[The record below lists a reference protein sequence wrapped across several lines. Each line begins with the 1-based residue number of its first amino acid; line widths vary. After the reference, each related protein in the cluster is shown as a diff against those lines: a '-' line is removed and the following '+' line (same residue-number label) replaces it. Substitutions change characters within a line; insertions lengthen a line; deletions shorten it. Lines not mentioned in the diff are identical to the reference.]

1 MKNNLL
7 LTTAMVAATMSFN
20 AAAGDIYYIGDEES
34 LKNIENKTYA
44 EINFDK
50 TLNVDEDFEVV
61 LDKDY
66 NLTASDRV
74 TLHDKV
80 TLIGDKTL
88 TVNGYLTQTAPG
100 SDISDVRVTINDNDG
115 NKENPA
121 TAGLVLGNNLT
132 IGKVELTEG
141 TELWLYNDG
150 NKELTVKDAETG
162 LTFRGNTV
170 VDGNG
175 ENSLNIDATNGVVAF
190 DAVGGTVKL
199 NKDVTIDGKATIH
212 TKTDITGSGK
222 LTVNGYLTQTV
233 DTVNGES
240 DTSNIDITIGN
251 NTNGAGLIVGD
262 KLTVGNLT
270 VGNGA
275 KVNLWKGVEGD
286 KVLTVAD
293 GKKIT
298 FEDGSTLKFSIN
310 ETADAGDKIEGDVE
324 LNGNVALDVDVSHVT
339 SANKPYTFIDGNV
352 TGEGDWTHNLT
363 NSIFNV
369 SVSEGKNALE
379 FAAKSA
385 GEIASSIGA
394 NSNQAGTIAAVIT
407 GGETGNTTF
416 DSVAKEIT
424 SLAQTNPSAAID
436 AATAL
441 APEVN
446 PMVQQVQTSTLSQ
459 VFSAIS
465 SRMSGGSLASSG
477 NGMSSGDNV
486 FEKAA
491 MWVKGLFNKSKLDTE
506 NGFDADSEGLAF
518 GFEKIVKDDVKAGVA
533 YAYTKT
539 DVDGFMRTTDVDT
552 HTLALY
558 GEYKPA
564 DWFVNATMSYGWSD
578 YSENKNV
585 AGVNVNADY
594 DAETFGLQ
602 AMAGY
607 ETEYKDYKV
616 TPEAGLRYV
625 HVKQDSYTDTAGQN
639 ISSDDLDVVTA
650 VVGAKATRNW
660 ELENGTVL
668 KPEVRAALTY
678 DVIDADNSSVVTLA
692 NGSAYTV
699 EGEGLDRL
707 GFEFGAGISADV
719 NEKIEITVGYEGKF
733 REDYQDHTGML
744 NAKYKF

>member
-7 LTTAMVAATMSFN
+7 LTTAMVATAFVASNAMADEFIRNQNQLDAIDSQLTYISFDN
-20 AAAGDIYYIGDEES
+20 TNGENNLDDLGTLT
-34 LKNIENKTYA
+34 LKDNLS
-44 EINFDK
+44 INGK
-50 TLNVDEDFEVV
+50 
-61 LDKDY
+61 
-66 NLTASDRV
+66 V

-100 SDISDVRVTINDNDG
+100 SDIS
-115 NKENPA
+115 
-121 TAGLVLGNNLT
+121 
-132 IGKVELTEG
+132 
-141 TELWLYNDG
+141 
-150 NKELTVKDAETG
+150 
-162 LTFRGNTV
+162 
-170 VDGNG
+170 
-175 ENSLNIDATNGVVAF
+175 
-190 DAVGGTVKL
+190 
-199 NKDVTIDGKATIH
+199 
-212 TKTDITGSGK
+212 
-222 LTVNGYLTQTV
+222 
-233 DTVNGES
+233 
-240 DTSNIDITIGN
+240 NIDITIGN
-251 NTNGAGLIVGD
+251 NTNGAGLIVGN
-262 KLTVGNLT
+262 KLTVGNLS
-270 VGNGA
+270 VKEGA
-275 KVNLWKGVEGD
+275 NVNLWKGVEGD

-407 GGETGNTTF
+407 GGDTGNTTF

>member
-1 MKNNLL
+1 MKKNLL
-7 LTTAMVAATMSFN
+7 FTTALVATSMGLASVAN
-20 AAAGDIYYIGDEES
+20 AEIYRVRSNEY
-34 LKNIENKTYA
+34 LKNIEDKTYQ
-44 EINFDK
+44 EINFDAIK
-50 TLNVDEDFEVV
+50 TNVFEYI

-66 NLTASDRV
+66 NFTTTNRV
-74 TLHDKV
+74 TLNDIV
-80 TLIGDKTL
+80 TLKGNKNLVI
-88 TVNGYLTQTAPG
+88 NGYLTQTHG
-100 SDISDVRVTINDNDG
+100 NENDGYSDLSDVNVVINKNEDSIGGLILGNKLIIGDMTINDAKISLYHSTTPADG
-115 NKENPA
+115 VVYADNPA
-121 TAGLVLGNNLT
+121 KTLTIVSGKRLTLNGNNTINNKSGGDEGQTLT
-132 IGKVELTEG
+132 I
-141 TELWLYNDG
+141 DG
-150 NKELTVKDAETG
+150 A
-162 LTFRGNTV
+162 
-170 VDGNG
+170 
-175 ENSLNIDATNGVVAF
+175 
-190 DAVGGTVKL
+190 GTVKNNGTL
-199 NKDVTIDGKATIH
+199 TGNIIFAEGTSYSFDVKDNATSDAYVDGTIT
-212 TKTDITGSGK
+212 
-222 LTVNGYLTQTV
+222 
-233 DTVNGES
+233 
-240 DTSNIDITIGN
+240 
-251 NTNGAGLIVGD
+251 
-262 KLTVGNLT
+262 
-270 VGNGA
+270 
-275 KVNLWKGVEGD
+275 
-286 KVLTVAD
+286 
-293 GKKIT
+293 
-298 FEDGSTLKFSIN
+298 
-310 ETADAGDKIEGDVE
+310 
-324 LNGNVALDVDVSHVT
+324 LNGNVKLDVDVSNVT
-339 SANKPYTFIDGNV
+339 SAKDKLTFAKEVNTTD
-352 TGEGDWTHNLT
+352 GDWTHNLT
-363 NSIFNV
+363 NNIFNV

-379 FAAKSA
+379 FATKSA

-394 NSNQAGTIAAVIT
+394 DSNQAGTIAAVIT

-416 DSVAKEIT
+416 NSVSKQIT

-465 SRMSGGSLASSG
+465 SRMSGGSLASTG

-518 GFEKIVKDDVKAGVA
+518 GFEKNVNDDVKAGVA

-558 GEYKPA
+558 GEYKPSN
-564 DWFVNATMSYGWSD
+564 WYVNGTMSYGWSD

-585 AGVNVNADY
+585 AGTNVNADY

>member
-7 LTTAMVAATMSFN
+7 LTTALVATAFVASNAMADEFIRNQNQLDNIDLELTDIAFN
-20 AAAGDIYYIGDEES
+20 DTDGELNDMGTLI
-34 LKNIENKTYA
+34 LKDNL
-44 EINFDK
+44 EINGQ
-50 TLNVDEDFEVV
+50 
-61 LDKDY
+61 
-66 NLTASDRV
+66 V

-80 TLIGDKTL
+80 TLTGDKTL
-88 TVNGYLTQTAPG
+88 TVNGYLTQTHSG
-100 SDISDVRVTINDNDG
+100 SDISGTNVIING
-115 NKENPA
+115 NNSA
-121 TAGLVLGNNLT
+121 GGLVLGNKLIIGDMTINDAKISLYQSTTPADGVVYADNPVKTLT
-132 IGKVELTEG
+132 IASGKTLT
-141 TELWLYNDG
+141 LNG
-150 NKELTVKDAETG
+150 N
-162 LTFRGNTV
+162 NTI
-170 VDGNG
+170 NHK
-175 ENSLNIDATNGVVAF
+175 S
-190 DAVGGTVKL
+190 GGDNNQTL
-199 NKDVTIDGKATIH
+199 TIDGAGTVQNNG
-212 TKTDITGSGK
+212 TLTG
-222 LTVNGYLTQTV
+222 
-233 DTVNGES
+233 
-240 DTSNIDITIGN
+240 NIIF
-251 NTNGAGLIVGD
+251 A
-262 KLTVGNLT
+262 
-270 VGNGA
+270 
-275 KVNLWKGVEGD
+275 EGSSYAFD
-286 KVLTVAD
+286 
-293 GKKIT
+293 
-298 FEDGSTLKFSIN
+298 IN
-310 ETADAGDKIEGDVE
+310 ETATEGGKVNGTITLD
-324 LNGNVALDVDVSHVT
+324 GNVKLATDVSHIT
-339 SANKPYTFIDGNV
+339 SANDSFEFATKVDGSGNWD
-352 TGEGDWTHNLT
+352 TSSLT
-363 NSIFNV
+363 NTIYNV
-369 SVSEGKNALE
+369 GVNKTKNALTFE
-379 FAAKSA
+379 TKSA

-407 GGETGNTTF
+407 GGDTGNTTF

-518 GFEKIVKDDVKAGVA
+518 GLEKIVKDDVKAGIA

-558 GEYKPA
+558 GEYKPSN
-564 DWFVNATMSYGWSD
+564 WYVNGMMSYGWSD

-625 HVKQDSYTDTAGQN
+625 HIKQDSYTDTAGQN

>member
-7 LTTAMVAATMSFN
+7 LTTAMVATAFVASNAMADEFIRNQNQLDAIDSQLTYISFDN
-20 AAAGDIYYIGDEES
+20 TNGENNLDDLGTLT
-34 LKNIENKTYA
+34 LKDNLR
-44 EINFDK
+44 INGK
-50 TLNVDEDFEVV
+50 
-61 LDKDY
+61 
-66 NLTASDRV
+66 V

-80 TLIGDKTL
+80 TLTGGKNLI
-88 TVNGYLTQTAPG
+88 VNGYLTQTASG
-100 SDISDVRVTINDNDG
+100 SDISDIRVIINDNDG
-115 NKENPA
+115 NKENTA
-121 TAGLVLGNNLT
+121 TAGLVLGNEL
-132 IGKVELTEG
+132 IVGKVELKEG

-150 NKELTVKDAETG
+150 NKKLTVKNAETG
-162 LTFRGNTV
+162 LTFRGNTTV
-170 VDGNG
+170 NGNV
-175 ENSLNIDATNGVVAF
+175 ENALNIDALNGVVAF
-190 DAVGGTVKL
+190 DAVGGTVTL
-199 NKDVTIDGKATIH
+199 DKDVIIDGKATIN
-212 TKTDITGSGK
+212 TKTDIAGSGT

-240 DTSNIDITIGN
+240 DISNIDITIGN

-394 NSNQAGTIAAVIT
+394 NSNQAGTIATVIT
-407 GGETGNTTF
+407 GGDTGNTTF

-446 PMVQQVQTSTLSQ
+446 PMVQQVQTSTLSH

-491 MWVKGLFNKSKLDTE
+491 IWVKGLFNKSKLDTE

-518 GFEKIVKDDVKAGVA
+518 GLEKIVKDDVKAGIA

-558 GEYKPA
+558 GEYKPSN
-564 DWFVNATMSYGWSD
+564 WYVNGMMSYGWSD

-707 GFEFGAGISADV
+707 GFEFSAGISADV

>member
-7 LTTAMVAATMSFN
+7 LTTALVATAFVASNAMADEFIRNQNQLDNIDLELTDIAFN
-20 AAAGDIYYIGDEES
+20 DTDGELNDMGTLI
-34 LKNIENKTYA
+34 LKDNL
-44 EINFDK
+44 EINGQ
-50 TLNVDEDFEVV
+50 
-61 LDKDY
+61 
-66 NLTASDRV
+66 V

-80 TLIGDKTL
+80 TLTGDKTL
-88 TVNGYLTQTAPG
+88 TVNGYLTQTHSG
-100 SDISDVRVTINDNDG
+100 SDISGTNVIING
-115 NKENPA
+115 NNSA
-121 TAGLVLGNNLT
+121 GGLVLGNKLIIGDMTINDAKISLYQSTTPADGVVYADNPVKTLT
-132 IGKVELTEG
+132 IASGKTLT
-141 TELWLYNDG
+141 LNG
-150 NKELTVKDAETG
+150 N
-162 LTFRGNTV
+162 NTI
-170 VDGNG
+170 NHK
-175 ENSLNIDATNGVVAF
+175 S
-190 DAVGGTVKL
+190 GGDNNQTL
-199 NKDVTIDGKATIH
+199 TIDGAGTVQNNG
-212 TKTDITGSGK
+212 TLTG
-222 LTVNGYLTQTV
+222 
-233 DTVNGES
+233 
-240 DTSNIDITIGN
+240 NIIF
-251 NTNGAGLIVGD
+251 A
-262 KLTVGNLT
+262 
-270 VGNGA
+270 
-275 KVNLWKGVEGD
+275 EGSSYAFD
-286 KVLTVAD
+286 
-293 GKKIT
+293 
-298 FEDGSTLKFSIN
+298 IN
-310 ETADAGDKIEGDVE
+310 ETATEGGKVNGTITLD
-324 LNGNVALDVDVSHVT
+324 GNVKLATDVSHIT
-339 SANKPYTFIDGNV
+339 SANDSFEFATNVDGSGNWD
-352 TGEGDWTHNLT
+352 TSSLT
-363 NSIFNV
+363 NTIYNV
-369 SVSEGKNALE
+369 GVNKTKNALTFE
-379 FAAKSA
+379 TKSS

-394 NSNQAGTIAAVIT
+394 DSNQAGTIAAVIT

-416 DSVAKEIT
+416 DSLAKEIT
-424 SLAQTNPSAAID
+424 SLAQTNASAAID

-518 GFEKIVKDDVKAGVA
+518 GLEKIVKDDVKAGIA

-558 GEYKPA
+558 GEYKPSN
-564 DWFVNATMSYGWSD
+564 WYVNGMMSYGWSD

>member
-7 LTTAMVAATMSFN
+7 LTTAMVATAFVASNAMADEFIRNQNQLDAIDSQLTYISFDN
-20 AAAGDIYYIGDEES
+20 TNGENNLDDLGTLT
-34 LKNIENKTYA
+34 LKDNLR
-44 EINFDK
+44 INGK
-50 TLNVDEDFEVV
+50 
-61 LDKDY
+61 
-66 NLTASDRV
+66 V

-80 TLIGDKTL
+80 TLTGGKNLI
-88 TVNGYLTQTAPG
+88 VNGYLTQTASG
-100 SDISDVRVTINDNDG
+100 SDISD
-115 NKENPA
+115 
-121 TAGLVLGNNLT
+121 
-132 IGKVELTEG
+132 
-141 TELWLYNDG
+141 
-150 NKELTVKDAETG
+150 
-162 LTFRGNTV
+162 
-170 VDGNG
+170 
-175 ENSLNIDATNGVVAF
+175 
-190 DAVGGTVKL
+190 
-199 NKDVTIDGKATIH
+199 
-212 TKTDITGSGK
+212 
-222 LTVNGYLTQTV
+222 
-233 DTVNGES
+233 
-240 DTSNIDITIGN
+240 IDITIGN
-251 NTNGAGLIVGD
+251 NTNGAGLIVGN
-262 KLTVGNLT
+262 KLTVGNLS
-270 VGNGA
+270 VKEGA
-275 KVNLWKGVEGD
+275 NVNLWKGVEGD
-286 KVLTVAD
+286 KVLTVAG

-298 FEDGSTLKFSIN
+298 FEGGSALKFSID
-310 ETADAGDKIEGDVE
+310 ETATTGDKIKGNVE
-324 LNGNVALDVDVSHVT
+324 LAGKVALDVDVSHVT

-407 GGETGNTTF
+407 GGDTGNTTF

-518 GFEKIVKDDVKAGVA
+518 GFEKNVKDDVKAGVA